1 MAIAPRPRCISAR
14 KRSRPTTTVVRSRM
28 AASRR
33 GSQSISKTMRPRWW
47 NIARV
52 VALRYR
58 GVQSGN
64 AWSRLRSA
72 ILRSRRTTCHPIC
85 PTTTPRRARTSA
97 RSLATLRLELFDD
110 GRPFAA
116 RAQQPLDR
124 LAERPLAAARVE
136 LPRRRSEHLGCRIG
150 RRRRDRR
157 AQHRREV
164 GEVIAEVKN
173 LLESN
178 AKLFGYALA
187 LGQLVRRPL
196 VQLANP
202 RLSRPPH
209 QRRRATA
216 RDQHDRAPRL
226 LRQLRPE
233 AITNVEVLDLPLL
246 ATVY

>member
-1 MAIAPRPRCISAR
+1 
-14 KRSRPTTTVVRSRM
+14 
-28 AASRR
+28 
-33 GSQSISKTMRPRWW
+33 MR
-47 NIARV
+47 
-52 VALRYR
+52 
-58 GVQSGN
+58 
-64 AWSRLRSA
+64 
-72 ILRSRRTTCHPIC
+72 
-85 PTTTPRRARTSA
+85 PRRARTSA

-196 VQLANP
+196 ATLSPPPGGSSSTPTP
-202 RLSRPPH
+202 RP
-209 QRRRATA
+209 RRTSAGERRLVISTTA
-216 RDQHDRAPRL
+216 IPAFCASFAPRPSRTL
-226 LRQLRPE
+226 KFLISRCSPTST
-233 AITNVEVLDLPLL
+233 I
-246 ATVY
+246 

>member
-1 MAIAPRPRCISAR
+1 
-14 KRSRPTTTVVRSRM
+14 
-28 AASRR
+28 
-33 GSQSISKTMRPRWW
+33 MR
-47 NIARV
+47 
-52 VALRYR
+52 
-58 GVQSGN
+58 
-64 AWSRLRSA
+64 
-72 ILRSRRTTCHPIC
+72 
-85 PTTTPRRARTSA
+85 PRRARTSA

-196 VQLANP
+196 VQLVDP
-202 RLSRPPH
+202 QLPRPPH

-216 RDQHDRAPRL
+216 RDQHDRDPRL

-246 ATVY
+246 ANVDDLPVRPDAVDVGNDDADGGGGHRREAYPGVAPPSPAAGPAAAPPPPPSPLKKKRNLLCC